1 MNNFLKKYL
10 PFASICL
17 MMLFV
22 IGCASKAPAPV
33 EGKFETKQEKVEEVK
48 PKIKCPDVYIVKENE
63 TLFSISLKCGF
74 DYQEVARING
84 LKKPYKV
91 KKGDEIRLDLVRN
104 QEAQKVIEPA
114 QEQKVETIPFEDE
127 TSLEPVETVEEFQGY
142 GTPTEINEPK
152 VIREVYNTK
161 NLKETNKVVATRNKL
176 SKTWSWPTNGSLG
189 NKFDPNKGMKGI
201 EIIGEAGQEIRS
213 VAKGKVIYAG
223 EDLKGYGRL
232 VIIKHEDNL
241 ITVYGH
247 TQEILVRE
255 GQSVEAAEAIA
266 TMGNSGTEQ
275 FKLLFEVR
283 KGGQSVDPLRYL
295 KQSS

>member
-1 MNNFLKKYL
+1 
-10 PFASICL
+10 
-17 MMLFV
+17 
-22 IGCASKAPAPV
+22 
-33 EGKFETKQEKVEEVK
+33 
-48 PKIKCPDVYIVKENE
+48 
-63 TLFSISLKCGF
+63 
-74 DYQEVARING
+74 
-84 LKKPYKV
+84 
-91 KKGDEIRLDLVRN
+91 
-104 QEAQKVIEPA
+104 
-114 QEQKVETIPFEDE
+114 
-127 TSLEPVETVEEFQGY
+127 
-142 GTPTEINEPK
+142 
-152 VIREVYNTK
+152 
-161 NLKETNKVVATRNKL
+161 
-176 SKTWSWPTNGSLG
+176 
-189 NKFDPNKGMKGI
+189 MKGI
-201 EIIGEAGQEIRS
+201 EILGEAGQEIRS